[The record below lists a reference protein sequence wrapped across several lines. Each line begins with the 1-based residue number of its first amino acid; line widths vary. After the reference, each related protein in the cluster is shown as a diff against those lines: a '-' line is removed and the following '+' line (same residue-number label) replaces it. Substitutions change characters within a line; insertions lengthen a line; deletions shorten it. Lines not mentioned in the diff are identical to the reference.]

1 MTGRRSSRGF
11 DAHVVEG
18 NPGEPAFAT
27 VVADLLRRGV
37 RVRFR
42 ASGSSMAPAILDG
55 DAVTVE
61 PVAAARLRRGDV
73 VLARRGSVVIA
84 HRLVGRRHR
93 PDGGLDCLLRG
104 DAADGDDAPVAAS
117 EILGR
122 IVEARRGARSIAVSS
137 WRARVAAGL
146 RRAAHRLRA
155 RLSR

>member
-1 MTGRRSSRGF
+1 MTGTRSALGP
-11 DAHVVEG
+11 DAQFVEG
-18 NPGEPAFAT
+18 SPTEPTFT
-27 VVADLLRRGV
+27 NVVADLLKRGV

-137 WRARVAAGL
+137 WWARVAARL
-146 RRAAHRLRA
+146 VRAVRRLRA